1 MISRKLRHALRG
13 FTIVELMITLAILG
27 VVLAIALPSYNN
39 TVKNNCLTTDTNSL
53 ITSIQLARSEA
64 IKRRQ
69 DVSIIAKGGNWAT
82 GWTVQDPTAFVIQDI
97 SLSCDAT
104 TVIEQ
109 GGDTTLVYSDDG
121 FIDAPAEFEICD
133 DRTAET
139 GRRISINMVGRPS
152 TDRNF
157 ACP

>member
-1 MISRKLRHALRG
+1 MISQILHPAFRG
-13 FTIVELMITLAILG
+13 FTIIELMITLALAG
-27 VVLAIALPSYNN
+27 VVLAIAIPSYNN

-53 ITSIQLARSEA
+53 ITSIQLTRSEA

-82 GWTVQDPTAFVIQDI
+82 GWTVQDLAATVIQDV

-109 GGDTTLVYSDDG
+109 GGDTTLVYNDNG
-121 FIDAPAEFEICD
+121 FIDAPAAFQICD
-133 DRTAET
+133 DRSAEM
-139 GRRISINMVGRPS
+139 GRKISINMVGRPT

-157 ACP
+157 VCP

>member
-1 MISRKLRHALRG
+1 MISRKLHPILTG
-13 FTIVELMITLAILG
+13 FTIIELMLTVAILG
-27 VVLAIALPSYNN
+27 VVLVIALPSYNN
-39 TVKNNCLTTDTNSL
+39 TVKNNCLTTDTNTL

-69 DVSIIAKGGNWAT
+69 DISIVAKGGNWAT
-82 GWTVQDPTAFVIQDI
+82 GWTVQDPTATVIQDI

-109 GGDTTLVYSDDG
+109 GGDTTMVYNDNG

-133 DRTAET
+133 DRTGET
-139 GRRISINMVGRPS
+139 GRQISINMVGRPS
-152 TDRNF
+152 TNRNYV
-157 ACP
+157 CP